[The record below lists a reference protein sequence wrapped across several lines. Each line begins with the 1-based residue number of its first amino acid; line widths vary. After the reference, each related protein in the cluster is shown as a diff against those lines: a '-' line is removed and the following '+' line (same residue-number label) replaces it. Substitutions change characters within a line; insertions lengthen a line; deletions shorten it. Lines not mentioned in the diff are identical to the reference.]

1 MDSKNRTVIVKGTW
15 ILARRSTEVKITI
28 ISLSEKVLSGIT
40 VVHPRCLAEMRG
52 RMKMPEGDQ

>member
-1 MDSKNRTVIVKGTW
+1 MKGTW